1 MKVGIRRP
9 SIKRSFKAR
18 TTGRLKRQIKSSI
31 NPFYGK
37 KGMGLLRN
45 PRRAVYNAV
54 YHRTTVGASDVI
66 KSVADPANRPIVARA
81 TKQQHSGLWSFLLY
95 AFILFMIGASIVKT
109 YAVPGWL
116 MIVAGACYF
125 ISYFILKGRQK

>member
-1 MKVGIRRP
+1 MKMGFRKP
-9 SIKRSFKAR
+9 SIKRSIKAQ

-66 KSVADPANRPIVARA
+66 KSMADPANRPTVARA

-109 YAVPGWL
+109 YPVHGWI
-116 MIVAGACYF
+116 MVGAGACYF

>member
-1 MKVGIRRP
+1 MKMGFRKP
-9 SIKRSFKAR
+9 SIKRSIKAR

-54 YHRTTVGASDVI
+54 YHQTTVGASDVI
-66 KSVADPANRPIVARA
+66 KSMADPANRPTVARA

-109 YAVPGWL
+109 YPVPGWI
-116 MIVAGACYF
+116 MVVAGACYF
-125 ISYFILKGRQK
+125 FSYFVLKGRQK